1 MKKANTDREILHILS
16 NLRNFNGIF
25 RKGVTC
31 DDIKS
36 HKKNKVSPSLSKI
49 HFPKKHKVGEEG

>member
-36 HKKNKVSPSLSKI
+36 HKKKQSFTLSFEDTFSEKT
-49 HFPKKHKVGEEG
+49 